1 MLTDL
6 RHNWAISIVSK
17 SVGGYKMGKAIMGLG

>member
-17 SVGGYKMGKAIMGLG
+17 SVGGYKMGKTIMGLG